1 MTLAIFLGTLFF
13 GIAVGIPIALSL
25 LVSSV
30 VVMIY
35 LDAFNVEVVAQNL
48 INGANS
54 FPLLAIPFFVLA
66 GELMNAGGMS
76 IRIINFASSLVGHI
90 RGGLGFVVIIS
101 SVLFAGLSGSA
112 VADTAALG
120 AILIPMMV
128 KAGYNRN
135 RSTGLLAA
143 GGIIAPVIPPSIPMI
158 VFGVASG
165 VSITQLFM
173 AGIVPGILMGIGLA
187 IAWAIVTRKEKVEVL
202 PRKSFK
208 EILKDT
214 REATF
219 ALLLPIFIIVGLRGG
234 FFTPTEAGAVAVFY
248 ALIVGLFIYRELKIK
263 ELYKIL
269 LSAAKTTSIVMILVA
284 AAMVAGYMITITNMP
299 RALTELLNPFI
310 DNKLLLLVLLLIIV
324 LLIGLVMDATPTILI
339 LTPMFMPLVTAAGI
353 DPVYFG
359 VLFIIATSI
368 GLITP
373 PVGVVLAVACGV
385 GKINMVNIMRGI
397 WPFLLVHLVILVLL
411 ILFPSLVTVPL
422 EWLYKN

>member
-90 RGGLGFVVIIS
+90 RGGLGFVAIIS

-187 IAWAIVTRKEKVEVL
+187 IAWAIVTRKDKVEVL

-234 FFTPTEAGAVAVFY
+234 IFTPTEAGAVAVFY

-284 AAMVAGYMITITNMP
+284 AAMVAGYMITITNIP
-299 RALTELLNPFI
+299 RALTELLNPFM

-397 WPFLLVHLVILVLL
+397 WPFLLVHVVILVLL